1 MPPPEAIAMTASQI
15 LAIPSDR
22 PDAIFTG
29 DAETVRARFA
39 ALVKRWHPDHNDGLR
54 EATLVFNKIVA
65 LHEKAKL
72 RLGADPA
79 TAADALRVKDSAGR
93 SFDLTCKVRRPFE
106 LGELTVSHTKVGFV
120 VDRSHNELFE
130 NGIATL
136 RSIRYPDAKVRI
148 QMERFFPAP
157 RGIYE
162 TRDAKVAV
170 FDKSEDIVVLS
181 DLIAHMGG
189 ALPAKHMAWVVSSLL
204 NLCCFLE
211 VCGLTNNA
219 ISPETVLVTP
229 THHAAFTL
237 SWWYAA
243 RAGSRVTLLPPST
256 FDLVPP
262 SMARDKSASIR
273 LDLESVRAV
282 GLACLGDPTG
292 ASLIGERSDAVLR
305 TAMGRIDVP
314 SSVSTWLRLPPAA
327 SAIDDYRS
335 WSEMALPGFGPR
347 RFLKLR
353 ITSRDIYI

>member
-1 MPPPEAIAMTASQI
+1 MTPATAITMTASQI

-22 PDAIFTG
+22 PEAIFTG
-29 DAETVRARFA
+29 DAATIRASFA
-39 ALVKRWHPDHNDGLR
+39 ALVKRWHPDHSDGSR
-54 EATLVFNKIVA
+54 EATRVFDKIVA
-65 LHEKAKL
+65 LYEKAKL
-72 RLGADPA
+72 RLRAGPAD
-79 TAADALRVKDSAGR
+79 TLRVKDSAGR
-93 SFDLTCKVRRPFE
+93 RFDLTCKVRRPFE
-106 LGELTVSHTKVGFV
+106 LGEVAVSHAKVGFL
-120 VDRSHNELFE
+120 VDRSHGDLFE

-136 RSIRYPDAKVRI
+136 RSIRFPDAKVRI

-157 RGIYE
+157 KGIY
-162 TRDAKVAV
+162 TTCDARVAV
-170 FDKSEDIVVLS
+170 FDKTEDIVVLS

-189 ALPAKHMAWVVSSLL
+189 ALPPKHAAWVISGLL

-211 VCGLTNNA
+211 VSGLTNNA

-243 RAGSRVTLLPPST
+243 RAGHRLTLLPSST
-256 FDLVPP
+256 FDLLPA
-262 SMARDKSASIR
+262 SMARDKRASIR

-292 ASLIGERSDAVLR
+292 ASLA
-305 TAMGRIDVP
+305 GRADVP

-335 WSEMALPGFGPR
+335 WSETALPGFGPR
-347 RFLKLR
+347 RFLKLG